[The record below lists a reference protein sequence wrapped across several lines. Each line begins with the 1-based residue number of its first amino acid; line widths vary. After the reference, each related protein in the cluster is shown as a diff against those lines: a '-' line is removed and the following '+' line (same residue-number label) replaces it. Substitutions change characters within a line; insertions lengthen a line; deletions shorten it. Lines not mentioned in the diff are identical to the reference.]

1 VWRDENRNVAS
12 LGSAVLW
19 ADHGAV
25 ISESVGL
32 NVKTYDQVS
41 TWASVPGR
49 MLRDENQ
56 NDVVLLS
63 IKAGVTFFS
72 KKIFFT
78 KRMQNVL
85 FRSAKL
91 MHV

>member
-1 VWRDENRNVAS
+1 
-12 LGSAVLW
+12 
-19 ADHGAV
+19 
-25 ISESVGL
+25 
-32 NVKTYDQVS
+32 
-41 TWASVPGR
+41 

-63 IKAGVTFFS
+63 IKAGVTFFQ